1 MQGTMELKSSTG
13 DAMEKVQ
20 LFRTRLHEL
29 EDGLKM
35 LRELRHNENRL
46 TLGKAFNRLERL
58 QAESEDMCHSLQA
71 DIFAVEQQMVC

>member
-1 MQGTMELKSSTG
+1 
-13 DAMEKVQ
+13 MEKVQ